1 MATTVAPLVRP
12 VPARVSRGLWR
23 DALFRLIRNRP
34 ALVGMVFIAIFV
46 LGAVFAPVIA
56 PYDPIAGSLAD
67 RLLPPGGVH
76 LMGTDLQGRDEFSRI
91 LYGARISLQVGVL
104 SVLMGLAIGG
114 TIGAL
119 AGALGGAVDNILMRV
134 VDVLLAIPGI
144 LLAIGIVAWLD
155 RGLPQIM
162 LAVAMTNAP
171 IFARILRGSLLAL
184 RESDFVIAARS
195 IGANPIRI
203 LLRHMLPNALTA
215 LIVAATLALATAII
229 DVAGLGFLGLGPPDP
244 RTAEWGTMLTD
255 STKYLRVAPYLIFFP
270 GVAIVVS
277 AIGFNLLG
285 DGLRESLDPR
295 LKR

>member
-1 MATTVAPLVRP
+1 MTSPAIS
-12 VPARVSRGLWR
+12 VPGRVEERRSRGLWS
-23 DALFRLIRNRP
+23 DALRRLMHNGP
-34 ALVGMVFIAIFV
+34 ALVGLALIGLFV
-46 LGAVFAPVIA
+46 LAALLAPVVA

-67 RLLPPGGVH
+67 RLQGPSLQH

-91 LYGARISLQVGVL
+91 LYGARISLQVAVVAVLLGLAMGGVIGAVAGAFGGTVDA
-104 SVLMGLAIGG
+104 VLMRI
-114 TIGAL
+114 
-119 AGALGGAVDNILMRV
+119 

-144 LLAIGIVAWLD
+144 LLAIGIVAWLG

-162 LAVAMTNAP
+162 LAVAVTTMP
-171 IFARILRGSLLAL
+171 LFARLLRGSLLAL
-184 RESDFVIAARS
+184 RDADFVVAARS
-195 IGANPIRI
+195 LGASRWRV
-203 LLRHMLPNALTA
+203 LLRHMLPNALTP

-244 RTAEWGTMLTD
+244 RTAEWGTMLTE
-255 STKYLRVAPYLIFFP
+255 STRYLRAAPYLLLFP
-270 GVAIVVS
+270 GAIIVLT